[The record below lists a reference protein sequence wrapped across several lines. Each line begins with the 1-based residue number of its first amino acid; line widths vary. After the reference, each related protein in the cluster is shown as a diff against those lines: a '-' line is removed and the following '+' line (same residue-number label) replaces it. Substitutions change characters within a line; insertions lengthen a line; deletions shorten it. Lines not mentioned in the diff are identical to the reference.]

1 MDMKDTSVKLI
12 KKLEVATLD
21 GDKVMVDFQ
30 TGKYFWLKGIAND
43 IWERL
48 GTLQKV
54 EIPKLISQ
62 LRTEYEVDATVCE
75 QEVRKF
81 IDQLVEIKFA
91 KYC

>member
-1 MDMKDTSVKLI
+1 MKGTSVKLI

-43 IWERL
+43 IFERL
-48 GTLQKV
+48 CSLQKV
-54 EIPKLISQ
+54 EIHSLVSQ
-62 LRTEYEVDATVCE
+62 LLAEYEVDDDVCDH
-75 QEVRKF
+75 EVRGF
-81 IDQLVEIKFA
+81 LDQLVEVKFA